1 MKEFNTTFWVRLS
14 LVNLLLVALMGI
26 LMRYK
31 IGYEF
36 PLFNQKNIQHA
47 HSHFAFTGWI
57 SQTLMLLMVHYLQQ
71 YASRL
76 KLSTYI
82 FLLRAH
88 VLCSYGMLTG
98 FFIQGYGLVSITFS
112 FLHLILNFWFAISY
126 FKSLKLVQQHPAKKW
141 FSTALV
147 FNLLSS
153 LSTLALI
160 YMMVSKHI
168 PQHHYLASVYFYLHF
183 QYNGWFFFAV
193 MGLFTVQVN
202 ALKFA
207 FPQEKKVF
215 LLFSISCLPAY
226 FLSVLWAHLPAWL
239 YPFIV
244 AASVAQLIAWLLVVL
259 AMFNNIDKIKTHL
272 SLISRYLF
280 LFVGTAL
287 TIKLMLQAG
296 STFPAMSKMAFGF
309 RPIVMAYL
317 HLVLL
322 AIITMFLISYLYTFN
337 YIKKNLLTSAAI
349 ISISIGVFLNELI
362 LGIQGIAGISYI
374 MIPYVNEQLFYIAL
388 LIGASILLLLRSQW
402 RKVS

>member
-1 MKEFNTTFWVRLS
+1 MKEFNTAFWVRLS

-153 LSTLALI
+153 LGTLALI

>member
-1 MKEFNTTFWVRLS
+1 MKELNTSFWVRLS
-14 LVNLLLVALMGI
+14 LINLLLVALMGI

-31 IGYEF
+31 IGFEF
-36 PLFNQKNIQHA
+36 PFFNQKNIQHA

-57 SQTLMLLMVHYLQQ
+57 SQTLMVLMVHYLQQ
-71 YASRL
+71 YATQL
-76 KLSTYI
+76 KVSKYV

-88 VLCSYGMLTG
+88 VLCSYGMLIG
-98 FFIQGYGLVSITFS
+98 FFLQGYGVISITFS
-112 FLHLILNFWFAISY
+112 FLHLILNAWFAINY
-126 FKSLKLVQQHPAKKW
+126 FKSLKQVKQHPAKKW
-141 FSTALV
+141 FTTALV

-153 LSTLALI
+153 LGTLALI

-168 PQHHYLASVYFYLHF
+168 PQHQYLASVYFYLHF

-193 MGLFTVQVN
+193 MGLFTAQVS
-202 ALKFA
+202 ALNFA

-226 FLSVLWAHLPAWL
+226 FLSVLWAHLPLWL

-244 AASVAQLIAWLLVVL
+244 AASVAQLIAWLLVIR
-259 AMFNNIDKIKTHL
+259 AMYDNSNKVKTQL
-272 SLISRYLF
+272 SLLSRYLF

-287 TIKLMLQAG
+287 TIKFMLQAG

-322 AIITMFLISYLYTFN
+322 AILTMFLIGYVYTFN
-337 YIKKNLLTSAAI
+337 YIKKNILTTTAI
-349 ISISIGVFLNELI
+349 ISISAGVFLNELI
-362 LGIQGIAGISYI
+362 LGIQGIAGISYV
-374 MIPYVNEQLFYIAL
+374 MIPYVNELLFYIAV
-388 LIGASILLLLRSQW
+388 LIGASILLLLASQW

>member
-1 MKEFNTTFWVRLS
+1 MKELNISFWVRLS
-14 LVNLLLVALMGI
+14 LINLLLVALMGI

-31 IGYEF
+31 IGFEF
-36 PLFNQKNIQHA
+36 PYFNQKNIQHA

-57 SQTLMLLMVHYLQQ
+57 SQTLMVLMVHYLQQ
-71 YASRL
+71 FATWL
-76 KLSTYI
+76 NLSKYV

-88 VLCSYGMLTG
+88 VLCSYGMLIG
-98 FFIQGYGLVSITFS
+98 FFMQGYGVISITFS
-112 FLHLILNFWFAISY
+112 LLHLILNAWFAISY
-126 FKSLKLVQQHPAKKW
+126 FKSLKQVKQHPAKKW
-141 FSTALV
+141 LTTALA

-153 LSTLALI
+153 LGSLALM

-168 PQHHYLASVYFYLHF
+168 PQHQYLASVYFYLHF

-193 MGLFTVQVN
+193 MGLFTAQVS
-202 ALKFA
+202 ALNFD

-226 FLSVLWAHLPAWL
+226 FLSVLWAHLPVWL

-244 AASVAQLIAWLLVVL
+244 AASVAQLIAWLLVIR
-259 AMFNNIDKIKTHL
+259 AMRDNSNKIKTQL
-272 SLISRYLF
+272 SLLSRYLF

-287 TIKLMLQAG
+287 TIKFMLQAG

-322 AIITMFLISYLYTFN
+322 AILTMFLIGFLYTFN
-337 YIKKNLLTSAAI
+337 YIKKNILTTVAI
-349 ISISIGVFLNELI
+349 ISISAGVFLNEVI
-362 LGIQGIAGISYI
+362 LGVQGIAGISYV
-374 MIPYVNEQLFYIAL
+374 MIPYVNELLFYVAL
-388 LIGASILLLLRSQW
+388 LIGVSILLLLGSQW

>member
-1 MKEFNTTFWVRLS
+1 MKALNASFWVRLS
-14 LVNLLLVALMGI
+14 LINLLLVALMGI

-31 IGYEF
+31 IGFEF

-47 HSHFAFTGWI
+47 HSHFAFTGWV
-57 SQTLMLLMVHYLQQ
+57 SLTLMVLMVHYLQQ
-71 YASRL
+71 YATQL
-76 KLSTYI
+76 KLSKYI

-98 FFIQGYGLVSITFS
+98 FFVQGYGPISITFS

-126 FKSLKLVQQHPAKKW
+126 FKSLKQVQQHPAKKW
-141 FSTALV
+141 FTTALV

-153 LSTLALI
+153 LGTLALI

-168 PQHHYLASVYFYLHF
+168 PQHQYLASVYFYLHF

-193 MGLFTVQVN
+193 MGLFTIQVN
-202 ALKFA
+202 ALNFS

-226 FLSVLWAHLPAWL
+226 FLSVLWARLPVWL
-239 YPFIV
+239 YPFII
-244 AASVAQLIAWLLVVL
+244 AASIAQLIAWLLIVR
-259 AMFNNIDKIKTHL
+259 AMFNNTSKIKTQL
-272 SLISRYLF
+272 SVLSRYLF
-280 LFVGTAL
+280 LFVGVAL

-322 AIITMFLISYLYTFN
+322 AIVTMFLIGYLYAFN
-337 YIKKNLLTSAAI
+337 YIKKNFLTTVAI

-362 LGIQGIAGISYI
+362 LGVQGIAGISYI
-374 MIPYVNEQLFYIAL
+374 MIPYVNELLFYIAILIGTSMVLL
-388 LIGASILLLLRSQW
+388 LISQW